1 MTHYSL
7 PSLPTCSACS
17 WSFVSMLNSWTQN
30 CRKSQILRLL
40 IEGVLTKAREICP
53 RFNFVYKLQ
62 CFQPCLR
69 RKKNVQGIL
78 VLHLAEISK
87 EFLIFID
94 LKITETRFTVPFR
107 ARSLLL
113 NINILFAVS
122 VTHVHVNTLNYALI
136 FYPFMNTVK
145 PQV

>member
-1 MTHYSL
+1 MF
-7 PSLPTCSACS
+7 SAM
-17 WSFVSMLNSWTQN
+17 F
-30 CRKSQILRLL
+30 
-40 IEGVLTKAREICP
+40 EA
-53 RFNFVYKLQ
+53 
-62 CFQPCLR
+62 
-69 RKKNVQGIL
+69 KKNVQGIL

>member
-1 MTHYSL
+1 MSE
-7 PSLPTCSACS
+7 
-17 WSFVSMLNSWTQN
+17 
-30 CRKSQILRLL
+30 KSNLETP
-40 IEGVLTKAREICP
+40 EGVLTKAKAQEICP

-62 CFQPCLR
+62 CFQRCLR
-69 RKKNVQGIL
+69 RKKNVQGFL
-78 VLHLAEISK
+78 VVHLLEISK

-122 VTHVHVNTLNYALI
+122 VTHVDVNTLNYALI

-145 PQV
+145 PQVEEPRFFPVRLNRFLYKWCLT